1 MWTKSTWFC
10 GLRYAKLSSL
20 SRVFRRI
27 AYVIMFVH
35 TGAPGRNKT
44 SQLMSFC
51 SLLDSLALVVV
62 YFAHHGVRKC
72 SWIIRSIIAVVNI
85 LLRHGPIQGLSFR
98 CLAPL
103 NPPRISCRDPA
114 RWHPRFY
121 TCSSDEDVSNI
132 KSRGIETNT
141 TICLPVILICFSPT
155 YL

>member
-1 MWTKSTWFC
+1 M
-10 GLRYAKLSSL
+10 
-20 SRVFRRI
+20 
-27 AYVIMFVH
+27 H

-62 YFAHHGVRKC
+62 YFAHHGVQKC

-98 CLAPL
+98 CLTPL
-103 NPPRISCRDPA
+103 NPPRISCRDTA

-121 TCSSDEDVSNI
+121 TCSSNEDISNI

-141 TICLPVILICFSPT
+141 TICLPVICLPVICLPVICLPVICLPVILIRFSPI
-155 YL
+155 LPLKCVMMAL